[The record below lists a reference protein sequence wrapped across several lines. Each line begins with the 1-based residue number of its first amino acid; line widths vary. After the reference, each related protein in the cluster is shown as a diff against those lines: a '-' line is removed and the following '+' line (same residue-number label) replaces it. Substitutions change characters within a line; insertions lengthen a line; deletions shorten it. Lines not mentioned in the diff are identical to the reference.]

1 MDSYMRTLNGV
12 LNLGKAVILF
22 KGGATYPTAS
32 SDVAPGRKC
41 IEGRKCIDVWW
52 IVYDGGLLLLLP
64 YLLSKH
70 SVWCNEEEPTIER
83 KNRIRRRR
91 KMEARLR
98 IFVVCTSSKENPDAL
113 RVSVVD
119 HLERMRIQAEVIV
132 IDALSNTNIAEH
144 MRDSSSVGSSR
155 IDHVSFGQRSIT
167 KGNKRATLNR
177 VASLTQDGISTHHMT
192 IGEVFVGESL
202 PEDTSTNEYYGNEEG
217 GKQES
222 IPPDNHAAVLL
233 NKMIKKHS
241 GDANLVVTNLP
252 FIPNEVFPNEYFDF
266 VDAIVNDIDNIL
278 LVRGSGAE
286 VITSIA

>member
-1 MDSYMRTLNGV
+1 MRTLCGI

-22 KGGATYPTAS
+22 KGSDSYPTAS
-32 SDVAPGRKC
+32 SDIVPGRKC
-41 IEGRKCIDVWW
+41 IDIWW

-70 SVWCNEEEPTIER
+70 SVWCNEEEPAIER
-83 KNRIRRRR
+83 KSRIRRRR
-91 KMEARLR
+91 KVEAKLR
-98 IFVVCTSSKENPDAL
+98 IFVVCTSSKEDPDAL

-132 IDALSNTNIAEH
+132 IDALADTNIAEH
-144 MRDSSSVGSSR
+144 MRDSSLVGSSR
-155 IDHVSFGQRSIT
+155 INNSSSGQRSNA
-167 KGNKRATLNR
+167 KCKLNR

-202 PEDTSTNEYYGNEEG
+202 PEDTSTNKYYGNEDEG
-217 GKQES
+217 KPENT
-222 IPPDNHAAVLL
+222 PPDNNHAAVLL
-233 NKMIKKHS
+233 NKTIKKHS

-252 FIPNEVFPNEYFDF
+252 FIPNEVFPNEYFGF
-266 VDAIVNDIDNIL
+266 VDAIVDGIDNVL